1 MGRVS
6 IRGIDVLPRE
16 KEAGRTQSRFSPL
29 APGLG
34 LATLLALVAA
44 ACGSSGPS
52 ATPTTTHPT
61 TSISTTSTSST
72 TTTTTA
78 PVSQTTGPQTVLSPI
93 GLNVRAGPSKSA
105 KVIGTAEQGTVFQ
118 LVAHT
123 NQAGGWYKVR
133 GSTVTGWI
141 SADLGYSA
149 PGRFGSYNSDSF
161 SVLFPAGWRS
171 AGAPRSGVVFRAPS
185 SPEKVIITTAPSVAK
200 LTLVSQGAG
209 ISEISSRQ
217 LVACGV
223 TSYLFSYTTSSPDK
237 YYAAIALALG
247 AGHAIGLKATL
258 TSLSEMRTVLDF
270 VNSISFPVAACVG
283 GPSRAHS
290 KAPPTT
296 TTAGTT

>member
-1 MGRVS
+1 MGRAS

-123 NQAGGWYKVR
+123 NQAG
-133 GSTVTGWI
+133 
-141 SADLGYSA
+141 
-149 PGRFGSYNSDSF
+149 
-161 SVLFPAGWRS
+161 AGT
-171 AGAPRSGVVFRAPS
+171 RSGVRPSPVGSAPTWGTAHRGGLVLTIPARSRFFSRPDGARREHRGRESFSGPPS

-209 ISEISSRQ
+209 ISEINSRQ

-223 TSYLFSYTTSSPDK
+223 TAYLFSYTTSSPDK
-237 YYAAIALALG
+237 YYASDCPG
-247 AGHAIGLKATL
+247 ARRRARPRPDRPPLPPCQ
-258 TSLSEMRTVLDF
+258 R
-270 VNSISFPVAACVG
+270 C
-283 GPSRAHS
+283 GPSS
-290 KAPPTT
+290 IL
-296 TTAGTT
+296 